1 MKTMAFKP
9 LEILFIPLFILAIC
23 NQRTIAQATQ
33 RPAVRACAVLDNEL
47 QHNMIP
53 YTPEGSAAAPG
64 EFPYMAL
71 IGHQKENDTVV
82 FLCSGALIDKRFVI
96 TAAHCIKNG
105 KPSVV
110 RLGVTNLDDPAQ
122 SNGMVEL
129 KIKALHVHPN
139 YTLTSAYNDIG
150 LVELENDVNYSS
162 LVYPVCLF
170 TAAAIPLNN
179 TELYS
184 TRWGVNGQNI
194 VGAIH
199 MRILPIPLCRDAYS
213 KFANRLFADGIRTTQ
228 LCAHKVNQ
236 LRDECAVATGPMV
249 LVEDVGLNKYRLVG
263 IDSFGIRC
271 RSHVPDVLTRISEY
285 LDFIENIV
293 WPSK

>member
-9 LEILFIPLFILAIC
+9 LEILFILLCILAIF
-23 NQRTIAQATQ
+23 NQITNAQVLQ
-33 RPAVRACAVLDNEL
+33 RPAVRACAALDNGL
-47 QHNMIP
+47 QHNLIP
-53 YTPEGSAAAPG
+53 HTPEGSAAALG
-64 EFPYMAL
+64 KYPYMAL
-71 IGHQKENDTVV
+71 IGHQKENETVV
-82 FLCSGALIDKRFVI
+82 FPCSGALIDKRFVL

-110 RLGVTNLDDPAQ
+110 RLGVTNLDDLAQ
-122 SNGMVEL
+122 SSGIVER
-129 KIKALHVHPN
+129 KIKAIHVHPS

-150 LVELENDVNYSS
+150 LVELESDVNYSS

-184 TRWGVNGQNI
+184 TRWGVNGQRI
-194 VGAIH
+194 VGAVH

-213 KFANRLFADGIRTTQ
+213 KFANRLIADGIRTTQ
-228 LCAHKVNQ
+228 LCAHDIDQ
-236 LRDECAVATGPMV
+236 SRDECAIATGPMV
-249 LVEDVGLNKYRLVG
+249 LVEDEGLNKYRLVG
-263 IDSFGIRC
+263 IDSFGPRC
-271 RSHVPDVLTRISEY
+271 RSHVPDVLTRVSEY

-293 WPSK
+293 WTS